1 MKQKIIS
8 VHRHCSRC
16 AVTDG
21 LDMSIAI
28 AFQPIVDCLER
39 RVIGYEALVR
49 GSEDQ
54 DAEFVM
60 SSVTKQNRYAFD
72 QMCRAKAIEYASQ
85 LGMQD
90 KFLSI
95 NFLPNAIHNPEQCI
109 SSTLE
114 VARKFNFPFENIIF
128 EFTEAEKFTN
138 LDSIK
143 QIINTYKVLGF
154 KTAIDDF
161 GSGYAG
167 LSLLADLQTNIV
179 KFDMAL
185 IRNIHS
191 DIVRQTIFSHTL
203 SMLNQLNID
212 VIAEGIESKQEMRWL
227 RSVGVRFMQG
237 FYFAKPEI
245 NALPLIDTRL
255 FELH

>member
-1 MKQKIIS
+1 M
-8 VHRHCSRC
+8 
-16 AVTDG
+16 
-21 LDMSIAI
+21 
-28 AFQPIVDCLER
+28 
-39 RVIGYEALVR
+39 
-49 GSEDQ
+49 
-54 DAEFVM
+54 
-60 SSVTKQNRYAFD
+60 
-72 QMCRAKAIEYASQ
+72 
-85 LGMQD
+85 
-90 KFLSI
+90 
-95 NFLPNAIHNPEQCI
+95 
-109 SSTLE
+109 
-114 VARKFNFPFENIIF
+114 
-128 EFTEAEKFTN
+128 
-138 LDSIK
+138 
-143 QIINTYKVLGF
+143 
-154 KTAIDDF
+154 
-161 GSGYAG
+161 
-167 LSLLADLQTNIV
+167 LADLQTNIV

>member
-1 MKQKIIS
+1 MKQKIIN

-16 AVTDG
+16 AVADG
-21 LDMSIAI
+21 LDMTIAI
-28 AFQPIVDCLER
+28 AFQPIVDCLEQ

-49 GSEDQ
+49 GSDDQ
-54 DAEFVM
+54 DAEFVIN
-60 SSVTKQNRYAFD
+60 SVNKKNRYAFD
-72 QMCRAKAIEYASQ
+72 QMCRAKAIEHASQ

-109 SSTLE
+109 AATLE
-114 VARKFNFPFENIIF
+114 VAKKYKFPFENIIF
-128 EFTEAEKFTN
+128 EFTEAEKITN
-138 LDSIK
+138 IESIK

-185 IRNIHS
+185 IRNINS
-191 DIVRQTIFSHTL
+191 DTVRQTIFSHSL
-203 SMLNQLNID
+203 NMLNQLNID

-237 FYFAKPEI
+237 FYFARPQV
-245 NALPLIDTRL
+245 NSLPLIDTSL